1 MRLIDADKL
10 MNYLQNHYNEVEALH
25 RPNDS
30 EYLCGI
36 GTCLDSIDADSF
48 DAPDT
53 YPAWI
58 SVKDALPYTEDG
70 DETVLV
76 SIADVDSFPLE
87 EVETAVYDRKS
98 NAFYL
103 SSHEYVSA
111 VAFYWPEDGFYYFE
125 EQDSHIT
132 HWMPKPKPA
141 KQERKDKA
149 K

>member
-10 MNYLQNHYNEVEALH
+10 RDYLQNHYNEVEALH

-48 DAPDT
+48 GAPDT

-58 SVKDALPYTEDG
+58 SVKKELPYTEEG

-76 SIADVDSFPLE
+76 SVADVDTFPLE
-87 EVETAVYDRKS
+87 EVESAVYDRNN

-103 SSHEYVSA
+103 TGSNYRSA
-111 VAFYWPEDGFYYFE
+111 IASCCLKDGFYYFE
-125 EQDSHIT
+125 EENAHIT

-141 KQERKDKA
+141 KQERKDEEK
-149 K
+149 

>member
-10 MNYLQNHYNEVEALH
+10 SDYLQNHYNEVEALH

-48 DAPDT
+48 DVPDT

-103 SSHEYVSA
+103 SSHEYVGA
-111 VAFYWPEDGFYYFE
+111 VAFYL
-125 EQDSHIT
+125 SLIHI
-132 HWMPKPKPA
+132 
-141 KQERKDKA
+141 
-149 K
+149 